1 MWASRLERK
10 LGEQA
15 LWVVIM
21 EQVRLRYFLELV
33 RFSHTIFAMP
43 FALLSAV
50 MAWWL
55 NSRQGLVLG
64 WKPWAGVVLCM
75 VFARTAA
82 MAFNRLADQ
91 KVDSKNP
98 RTTNRH
104 LPQGLLSRRAVWF
117 FFCLN
122 AMGFVAS
129 SCLFYPNPWPAR
141 LSIPV
146 LLFLCSYSYSK
157 RFTVL
162 AHFWLGTS
170 LMLAPVA
177 AWIALRGQ
185 PGSLHLEW
193 APILLGAVVLF
204 WVAGFDIIY
213 ACQDEV
219 FDRKHRLRS
228 IPAWLGARRALQ
240 VACFCHVIMVL
251 SLVILAAVF
260 PWGKF
265 FYTGIVC
272 IAALLVYEHSLV
284 RPGELD
290 RVNLAF
296 FHVNSII
303 SMGLLLIGAADLL
316 LR

>member
-1 MWASRLERK
+1 
-10 LGEQA
+10 
-15 LWVVIM
+15 
-21 EQVRLRYFLELV
+21 
-33 RFSHTIFAMP
+33 
-43 FALLSAV
+43 
-50 MAWWL
+50 
-55 NSRQGLVLG
+55 
-64 WKPWAGVVLCM
+64 
-75 VFARTAA
+75 
-82 MAFNRLADQ
+82 
-91 KVDSKNP
+91 
-98 RTTNRH
+98 
-104 LPQGLLSRRAVWF
+104 
-117 FFCLN
+117 
-122 AMGFVAS
+122 
-129 SCLFYPNPWPAR
+129 
-141 LSIPV
+141 
-146 LLFLCSYSYSK
+146 
-157 RFTVL
+157 
-162 AHFWLGTS
+162 
-170 LMLAPVA
+170 MLAPVA

-303 SMGLLLIGAADLL
+303 GAADLL